1 MDKVTE
7 IKRLRRISEENKII
21 MVKVTKKMVK
31 AAIAILNLNF
41 EKIDFTEFSCK
52 ESPGLGTDTNP
63 LFLTR

>member
-1 MDKVTE
+1 
-7 IKRLRRISEENKII
+7 